1 MSVPGR
7 GEATQGLRAV
17 RHADIGDSFLYGCRK
32 VLADYGGNMSA
43 RHYRN
48 IAVSVGGDTADCHKH
63 SSLADFSGVALEAFD
78 IFVGLSDYFE
88 GLDLFKKAG
97 KFDCHI
103 SDIL

>member
-1 MSVPGR
+1 M
-7 GEATQGLRAV
+7 
-17 RHADIGDSFLYGCRK
+17 C
-32 VLADYGGNMSA
+32 A
-43 RHYRN
+43 RHYRDKRPHSLAEKLGD

-88 GLDLFKKAG
+88 GLDLLKKAG